1 MANFNIQTARNFK
14 KVAAAAALKSPIFS
28 ALNFIAWILA
38 VGSIGLYFYGYFAK
52 IVILLHLG
60 PLFLGISAL
69 YLFIFSFLRIF
80 YTPIIYI
87 NSENIAESLGE
98 DSISVINEAIKVSR
112 ENKFTEIEPIL
123 LLAALEKNIKGK
135 YMLLRAGFGLT
146 QDISGMIAEAVLEV
160 PRSENPVE
168 IKFGADSLAALE
180 SARQNA
186 LDNQRGSVNV
196 GDILLGLIQKSDVF
210 KRLMFEIKI
219 EEADIKRI
227 VEWHELLESYSA
239 RQKLPFWEKESLGG
253 IGRDWS
259 FGYTPMLN
267 QFARNLNQEIE
278 FAGETHVYGRDR
290 EVDEIERILAKVG
303 SNNALLVGEQGIGKK
318 TIVKGFVSRIV
329 QGKVLPALRY
339 MQVFQVDTGAILSGS
354 NNANEIASRIKG
366 LFNEA
371 ARAGNIILFFD
382 SFHALVSKKE
392 GVGQVNTSEIILPYL
407 QGAVRVIGATTIEDY
422 HRDIESSPGV
432 AAVFDKVKVKE
443 PNEEE
448 TTKVLEEMIPF
459 IEHRDGVFWPYQS
472 LKEVVRVAARYI
484 QNVPFPQKAIE
495 IVGEVSVEAA
505 ESGKKIITVKEIDDL
520 VGRKLD
526 VPVTQAEGEEAKKLL
541 NLEEFLHLRV
551 IGQDEAIS
559 AIASAMRRARA
570 GIQAKNRPI
579 GVFLFLGPTGVG
591 KTETSKALAEAY
603 FGSEKSMIRIDM
615 TEYQEQSSIYR
626 LIGSPPAAGSEG
638 EKGQLTTAVSD
649 RPFSLVLLDEIEKA
663 HRDLITIF
671 LQVFDDGRL
680 TDGTGR
686 VVDFTNTI
694 IIATSN
700 AGSELI
706 RENLLKGIRGE
717 EMKKSL
723 LDYLQNQ
730 GIFRPEFLNRFD
742 AVVAFHPLNEQ
753 QIAQVAQLMLKGLAE
768 RMAEKE
774 ITLKFTSA
782 AVQKLAKVGFDPVY
796 GARPMRRVIQDKVE
810 NALATALLAGQI
822 KRGSTVIID
831 EADIK

>member
-14 KVAAAAALKSPIFS
+14 KVAAAAVLKSPIFS

-38 VGSIGLYFYGYFAK
+38 FGSIGLYFYGYFAE

-259 FGYTPMLN
+259 FGYTQMLN

-432 AAVFDKVKVKE
+432 AAVFDKVEVKE

-495 IVGEVSVEAA
+495 IVDEVSVEAA

-753 QIAQVAQLMLKGLAE
+753 QIVQVAQLMLKGLAE